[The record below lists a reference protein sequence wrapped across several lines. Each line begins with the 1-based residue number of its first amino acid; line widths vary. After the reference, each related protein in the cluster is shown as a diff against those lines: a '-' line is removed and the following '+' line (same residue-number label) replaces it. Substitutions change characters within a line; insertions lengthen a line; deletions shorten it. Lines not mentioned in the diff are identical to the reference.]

1 MNYCMGDFATASL
14 MSSDITPMGE
24 TTPVKYF
31 VENYGVQILTIGILI
46 LGLTALTDSKKTR

>member
-14 MSSDITPMGE
+14 MSNDIVPMGE
-24 TTPVKYF
+24 TSGVKTF

-46 LGLTALTDSKKTR
+46 LGLSALTDSKKTR